1 MSAVECQIEVPP
13 GGLVYDVSRK
23 TRTRGTQSDRQSI
36 EIAWS
41 IEERLAE
48 SSSFD
53 CDLDSAKIGVDVV
66 DQRIP
71 MDELWLQAEKKD
83 GNLIQWRWR
92 VE

>member
-13 GGLVYDVSRK
+13 RELVYHVSRK
-23 TRTRGTQSDRQSI
+23 TRTREAQSDRQSI

-48 SSSFD
+48 SSSVD
-53 CDLDSAKIGVDVV
+53 CDLDLAKIGVDMV
-66 DQRIP
+66 DQRVP